1 MLEVVGVALAVLDD
15 GVGDH
20 IVVVLLDVQ
29 SDALSGQNVLADLQ
43 DLAVGSGSSSA
54 ADGRAVQCIVVDG
67 SVIAI
72 GRGLDDGDDSA
83 LVVLIH
89 EVLDLLALQSGD
101 EGLDLGLVL
110 VALLADQNIDVSRRA
125 VLHCQSV
132 GHGVQTSGDGVVG
145 VDDSVVLIL
154 QDVGDLS
161 SLDLIDGDV
170 QGVLLDVVLGS
181 GQAGVSLQLEEA
193 VLLQQGQSAGLVG
206 GVVGDSDLHLVQ
218 LCCSGSSLRRS
229 GSAGSSRACGGRRAA
244 AGGQGSSS
252 GCDTGN
258 FQKITTSNHSFFPL
272 YYWINRMYSGGAA
285 QSAPALNGSIKKASV
300 PASHALHKDGGLK
313 LPWYHLG
320 SQHPRGHCLKTAAEF
335 FLLTAGRFNGRT
347 RRGLVLLLFVR
358 AAPRPFS
365 APCFL
370 PFSTCRALW

>member
-1 MLEVVGVALAVLDD
+1 MEALSVTAYAVPALPKGELFASDGKGFLLMRSDILLHQLIKLPLGEAAERSEAERVCLALDRCQAVLLAAVDAHGLDVDAGDGHQMGTLLLVEVVQIRLMLEVVGVALAVLDD

-43 DLAVGSGSSSA
+43 DLAVGSGSCSA
-54 ADGRAVQCIVVDG
+54 ADGLAVQCIVVDG

-72 GRGLDDGDDSA
+72 GRVLDDGDDSA

-110 VALLADQNIDVSRRA
+110 IALLADQNIDVSRRA

-145 VDDSVVLIL
+145 VDDSVVLVL

-170 QGVLLDVVLGS
+170 QGVLLDVVLGG

-218 LCCSGSSLRRS
+218 LSHSRRS
-229 GSAGSSRACGGRRAA
+229 CGR
-244 AGGQGSSS
+244 S
-252 GCDTGN
+252 
-258 FQKITTSNHSFFPL
+258 
-272 YYWINRMYSGGAA
+272 
-285 QSAPALNGSIKKASV
+285 
-300 PASHALHKDGGLK
+300 
-313 LPWYHLG
+313 
-320 SQHPRGHCLKTAAEF
+320 
-335 FLLTAGRFNGRT
+335 
-347 RRGLVLLLFVR
+347 
-358 AAPRPFS
+358 
-365 APCFL
+365 
-370 PFSTCRALW
+370 

>member
-15 GVGDH
+15 SVGDH
-20 IVVVLLDVQ
+20 IVVVLLNVQ

-54 ADGRAVQCIVVDG
+54 ADGLAVQCIVVDG

-145 VDDSVVLIL
+145 VDDSVVLVL

-170 QGVLLDVVLGS
+170 QGVLLDVILGG
-181 GQAGVSLQLEEA
+181 GQAGVSLQFEEA

-285 QSAPALNGSIKKASV
+285 QSAPALNGSIKKSLRPCQLCAAQGRRPETSVVPPWFTAS
-300 PASHALHKDGGLK
+300 SRT
-313 LPWYHLG
+313 LP
-320 SQHPRGHCLKTAAEF
+320 QNC
-335 FLLTAGRFNGRT
+335 GRI
-347 RRGLVLLLFVR
+347 
-358 AAPRPFS
+358 FS
-365 APCFL
+365 AYSRTL
-370 PFSTCRALW
+370 

>member
-1 MLEVVGVALAVLDD
+1 MGSTWMPATVTRWVPLLVEVVQIRLMLEVVGVALAVLDD

-20 IVVVLLDVQ
+20 IVVVLLNVQ

-54 ADGRAVQCIVVDG
+54 ADGLAVQCIVVDG
-67 SVIAI
+67 RVIAI

-125 VLHCQSV
+125 ILHCQSV

-170 QGVLLDVVLGS
+170 QGILLDVILGG
-181 GQAGVSLQLEEA
+181 GQAGVSLQFEEA

-252 GCDTGN
+252 GCNTGN
-258 FQKITTSNHSFFPL
+258 FQKITTSNHSFFPSL
-272 YYWINRMYSGGAA
+272 SLDKCNVQRRRGTVRARLERKHQKSLRPCQLCAA
-285 QSAPALNGSIKKASV
+285 QGRRPETSVVPPWFTAS
-300 PASHALHKDGGLK
+300 SRT
-313 LPWYHLG
+313 LP
-320 SQHPRGHCLKTAAEF
+320 QNC
-335 FLLTAGRFNGRT
+335 GRI
-347 RRGLVLLLFVR
+347 
-358 AAPRPFS
+358 FS
-365 APCFL
+365 AYSRTL
-370 PFSTCRALW
+370 

>member
-1 MLEVVGVALAVLDD
+1 MDAGDVHQMGTLLLVEVVQIRLMLEVVGVALAVLDD

-43 DLAVGSGSSSA
+43 NLAVGSGSSSA
-54 ADGRAVQCIVVDG
+54 ADGLAVQCIVVDG
-67 SVIAI
+67 SIIAI

-145 VDDSVVLIL
+145 VDDRVVFIL

-161 SLDLIDGDV
+161 GLDLIDGDV
-170 QGVLLDVVLGS
+170 QG
-181 GQAGVSLQLEEA
+181 
-193 VLLQQGQSAGLVG
+193 LV
-206 GVVGDSDLHLVQ
+206 
-218 LCCSGSSLRRS
+218 R
-229 GSAGSSRACGGRRAA
+229 
-244 AGGQGSSS
+244 
-252 GCDTGN
+252 
-258 FQKITTSNHSFFPL
+258 
-272 YYWINRMYSGGAA
+272 
-285 QSAPALNGSIKKASV
+285 
-300 PASHALHKDGGLK
+300 
-313 LPWYHLG
+313 
-320 SQHPRGHCLKTAAEF
+320 
-335 FLLTAGRFNGRT
+335 
-347 RRGLVLLLFVR
+347 
-358 AAPRPFS
+358 
-365 APCFL
+365 
-370 PFSTCRALW
+370 